1 MLALE
6 SQGFN
11 DPNQAHLP
19 WGAKMTPLIV
29 VPGIAGAVLIL
40 AGLAGGDSA
49 LSGRLMPQ
57 VAMPKI
63 GNWVA
68 ACVIG
73 GTGGT
78 GTAWP
83 PVSTDKNSRTVPAA
97 MPRLADARPSW

>member
-1 MLALE
+1 
-6 SQGFN
+6 
-11 DPNQAHLP
+11 
-19 WGAKMTPLIV
+19 MTPLIV
-29 VPGIAGAVLIL
+29 VLGIVGAVLIL
-40 AGLAGGDSA
+40 AGLAGGDFA

-78 GTAWP
+78 GTLWP
-83 PVSTDKNSRTVPAA
+83 LVSTGKDSRTAPAA
-97 MPRLADARPSW
+97 MPRLADGRPSW